1 MKYITLILTVSL
13 FICTGISKGQTTNVI
28 KYPLG
33 YSVDISKITD
43 EKMRYARSLGIT
55 HIELA
60 GIGAILDKNLDTID
74 VSGKWISH
82 IRSVRE
88 ILDRTGMKVWS
99 VHMPFSR
106 NYDISLIDEAKRRRV
121 VTAHRNILRALQP
134 LQIQVILFHPS
145 YYLGLNEREAR
156 AAQLTKSVSELYTSV
171 NSYGQQMVVENMLGP
186 ALRKGDVE
194 RPLLR
199 TVEEC
204 QKLFAG
210 FPKKV
215 GLAVDMCH
223 ISNPEKLILAFGT
236 RVKTVH
242 VSNGTGD
249 AESHY
254 LPCDDRGNNDW
265 NAIFAAL
272 RKAKYKGVFMHES
285 KYKDER
291 ELVDCYNTIWDNYE
305 SSLTNKKK

>member
-1 MKYITLILTVSL
+1 MKYITIVLSVCFLV
-13 FICTGISKGQTTNVI
+13 CTSISKGQTRNDI

-33 YSVDISKITD
+33 YSVDISKITE

-55 HIELA
+55 HLELA
-60 GIGAILDKNLDTID
+60 GIGAILDKNLDTIE
-74 VSGKWISH
+74 VSDKWNSH
-82 IRSVRE
+82 IRSVRQ

-99 VHMPFSR
+99 VHMPFSK
-106 NYDISLIDEAKRRRV
+106 NYDISLIDEAKRTRV
-121 VTAHRNILRALQP
+121 VAAHRNILKALQP
-134 LQIQVILFHPS
+134 LGIQIILFHPS

-156 AAQLTKSVSELYTSV
+156 AAQLTKSVAELYTSV
-171 NSYGQQMVVENMLGP
+171 NGYGQQMVVENMLGP

-204 QKLFAG
+204 QQLFAG

-223 ISNPEKLILAFGT
+223 ISDPEKLILAFGS

-242 VSNGTGD
+242 VSNGNGN

-254 LPCDDRGNNDW
+254 LPCDDRGSNDW

-285 KYKDER
+285 KYKDEK
-291 ELVDCYNTIWDNYE
+291 ELADCYNTIWNNYQ